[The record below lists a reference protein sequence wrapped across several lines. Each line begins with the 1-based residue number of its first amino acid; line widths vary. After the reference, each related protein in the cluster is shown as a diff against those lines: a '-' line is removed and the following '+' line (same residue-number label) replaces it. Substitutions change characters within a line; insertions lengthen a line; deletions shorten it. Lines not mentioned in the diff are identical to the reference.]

1 MASKEG
7 ELMWLVERIEEYHSA
22 QNGIGEIV
30 EDFDD
35 MGKLGSGFV
44 SSDKLEEGD
53 IGDRSISRTTYIKVD
68 LA

>member
-7 ELMWLVERIEEYHSA
+7 ELSWLVERMEQYHFA
-22 QNGIGEIV
+22 QNGIGEVV

-44 SSDKLEEGD
+44 LSDKLEEVD
-53 IGDRSISRTTYIKVD
+53 IGDGSISRPT
-68 LA
+68 

>member
-7 ELMWLVERIEEYHSA
+7 ELSWLVEIMEQYHFA
-22 QNGIGEIV
+22 QNGIGEVV

-44 SSDKLEEGD
+44 LSDKLEEVD
-53 IGDRSISRTTYIKVD
+53 IGDGSISRPT
-68 LA
+68 